1 MVKTYNLFISHSWTY
16 EDHYRRL
23 INLLQKRKYFKF
35 KDYSV
40 PPDDPI
46 HTSGSDREL
55 YEAIKNQ
62 MKSCHVVLVLA
73 GVYATYS
80 KWIQKE
86 ILIAKKE
93 FAIPKPIIAI
103 VPRGQI
109 KISRKVRENANE
121 IVGWNTESIV
131 RAIRKWANA

>member
-62 MKSCHVVLVLA
+62 MKPCHVVLVLA

-93 FAIPKPIIAI
+93 FTIPKPIIAI

-109 KISRKVRENANE
+109 KISRKVRENADE

-131 RAIRKWANA
+131 RAIRRWANA